1 MGRSRGD
8 RRAPSRGPAR
18 AGGGRGD
25 DHQPRHLDFWRS
37 EIPRRLS
44 AFRLCEPRRA
54 AGRHDEL
61 SRHRR
66 EPDLR
71 QPQRLHPQGRAG
83 AGPHASLRQSADR
96 VGGRAGFGLRSDRG
110 EPRISRG
117 PVLGD
122 LQHAPRGDVLGRRA
136 DHGVGRGLHLEHASR
151 GGPALVPHLAARHR
165 GCGGARRT
173 PGEVHLQ
180 RGRRDQGSAGTRGI
194 ALDPA
199 GALLRRSA
207 VRQVDARS
215 AGRIGAI
222 RRRGRPARAVDPVL
236 QEPRLL
242 GRGAAGECRDAEFRL
257 LRLRVFRRQHRR
269 VRGVQGGRIPAAPGI
284 LVEPLGHRL

>member
-25 DHQPRHLDFWRS
+25 HHQPRHLDFWRS
-37 EIPRRLS
+37 EISRRLP

-54 AGRHDEL
+54 ARRHDEL
-61 SRHRR
+61 PGHGR

-71 QPQRLHPQGRAG
+71 QPQRVHPQRRTG
-83 AGPHASLRQSADR
+83 AGPHASLRQPADR
-96 VGGRAGFGLRSDRG
+96 VGGRAGLGLRSDRG

-136 DHGVGRGLHLEHASR
+136 DHGVGRGLHLAHASGR
-151 GGPALVPHLAARHR
+151 GRALVPHLAARHR

-173 PGEVHLQ
+173 PGEIHLQ
-180 RGRRDQGSAGTRGI
+180 RGRRHQGPARSRGI

-199 GALLRRSA
+199 GALLRRST
-207 VRQVDARS
+207 V
-215 AGRIGAI
+215 
-222 RRRGRPARAVDPVL
+222 
-236 QEPRLL
+236 
-242 GRGAAGECRDAEFRL
+242 
-257 LRLRVFRRQHRR
+257 RR
-269 VRGVQGGRIPAAPGI
+269 VRRSIRRSDRGNSSSRTSSPGGRSGTARTPTTGAPI
-284 LVEPLGHRL
+284 CR